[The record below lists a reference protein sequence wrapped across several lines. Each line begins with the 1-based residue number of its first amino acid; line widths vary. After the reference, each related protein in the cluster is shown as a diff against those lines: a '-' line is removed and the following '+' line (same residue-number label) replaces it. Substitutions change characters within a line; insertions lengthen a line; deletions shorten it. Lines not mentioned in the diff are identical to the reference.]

1 MYPNACFSP
10 NRPLGENTIAR
21 RLKIATRMLG
31 LGDVG
36 GHGLRRLFGTTLHNA
51 EGVSVEEASGALR
64 HASVGASRTYIE
76 TDKVSEGNKLKACGF
91 KPKSGK
97 KKQG

>member
-36 GHGLRRLFGTTLHNA
+36 GHDLRRL
-51 EGVSVEEASGALR
+51 SVASL
-64 HASVGASRTYIE
+64 GASRTYIE